1 MAGPDDS
8 LSRLTTLASA
18 DADAVMAFLDSMPEG
33 DRTFFKDG
41 DDRETVERW
50 THDSHA
56 LRWILPG
63 DGEIAAYL
71 AVIPGTGWSSHV
83 GELRLVVGGGYRR
96 RGLGRRLAR
105 RGLLEALQAGLDK
118 IVVEVVADKQGDIE
132 MFTSIGFTAEAL
144 LTNQIRDRTGQTRDL
159 VILAHDV
166 AAVRDSM
173 EILGIDEAA
182 GVSATG
188 SASQ

>member
-8 LSRLTTLASA
+8 LSRLTPLASA
-18 DADAVMAFLDSMPEG
+18 DVDAVMAFLDSMPEG

-50 THDSHA
+50 VNDTHA

-63 DGEIAAYL
+63 DGDIAAYL
-71 AVIPGTGWSSHV
+71 AVIPGAGWSSHV
-83 GELRLVVGGGYRR
+83 GELRLVVGAGYRR
-96 RGLGRRLAR
+96 CGLGRRLAR
-105 RGLLEALQAGLDK
+105 RGLLEAVQAGLDK
-118 IVVEVVADKQGDIE
+118 IVVEVVADRQGDIE
-132 MFTSIGFTAEAL
+132 MFTSIGFSAEAL

-182 GVSATG
+182 G
-188 SASQ
+188 ASETASR